1 MMLKHYHMMLMYH
14 HIWIF
19 IYIRHPRRSIL
30 LRYIVHTLFAFVSIF
45 FNKVFRVLSLLAKD
59 MYGNLE
65 KRGQWWFF
73 ICFKKET
80 KCGLLNNSNTDFD
93 RNDILYIVIIFLK
106 LNDFVMILFDDKKK
120 IRRSRCSTLC
130 KLNSIAILYTIDTL
144 SIKSTNHG

>member
-1 MMLKHYHMMLMYH
+1 MLKYHDVEVLSYDVNVSSYMN
-14 HIWIF
+14 I

-65 KRGQWWFF
+65 KRGQWWFLF
-73 ICFKKET
+73 ALKK
-80 KCGLLNNSNTDFD
+80 KQNVGCWIIQ
-93 RNDILYIVIIFLK
+93 ILILIEMTYYIVIIFLK

-120 IRRSRCSTLC
+120 YNGRGVP
-130 KLNSIAILYTIDTL
+130 L
-144 SIKSTNHG
+144 SVN